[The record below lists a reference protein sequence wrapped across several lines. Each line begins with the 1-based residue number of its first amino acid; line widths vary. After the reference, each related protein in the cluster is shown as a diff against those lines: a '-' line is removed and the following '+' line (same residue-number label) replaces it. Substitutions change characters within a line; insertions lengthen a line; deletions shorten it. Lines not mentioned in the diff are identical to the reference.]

1 MIMELVRLIK
11 SLVRGNKDLD
21 LGQLPSR
28 GLFYPEDFWVKIK
41 RASSEQ
47 IVHYETNFVEKDMFS
62 IIESIKRI
70 VEANAVFPENY
81 NFRYLKVIDLIW
93 VFLEIVKF
101 TQDKKININYFDSD
115 SSLVKEV
122 EISSDSFNYFNFTKF
137 EKFYNNE
144 EKIFEMQGYR
154 FSLPSIG
161 VESDLLKYLN
171 SKSAKKSGKDL
182 SELNYNFIFFLGMK
196 DGITKKEIENL
207 ITIFNDDLD
216 KKEIDKINE
225 IIEEFSKS
233 IKYTL
238 KIGKKVIDL
247 QSKIQLKEIF
257 R

>member
-1 MIMELVRLIK
+1 
-11 SLVRGNKDLD
+11 
-21 LGQLPSR
+21 
-28 GLFYPEDFWVKIK
+28 
-41 RASSEQ
+41 
-47 IVHYETNFVEKDMFS
+47 
-62 IIESIKRI
+62 
-70 VEANAVFPENY
+70 
-81 NFRYLKVIDLIW
+81 
-93 VFLEIVKF
+93 
-101 TQDKKININYFDSD
+101 
-115 SSLVKEV
+115 
-122 EISSDSFNYFNFTKF
+122 
-137 EKFYNNE
+137 
-144 EKIFEMQGYR
+144 MQGYR

-196 DGITKKEIENL
+196 DGLTKKEIENL

-216 KKEIDKINE
+216 KKEIDKING